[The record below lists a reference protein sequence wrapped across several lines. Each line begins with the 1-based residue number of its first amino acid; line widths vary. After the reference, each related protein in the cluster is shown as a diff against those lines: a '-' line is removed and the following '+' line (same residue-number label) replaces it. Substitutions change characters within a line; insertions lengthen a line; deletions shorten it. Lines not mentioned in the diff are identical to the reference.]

1 LRERD
6 HSQDPGVDGRIILK
20 CIFKKRNGGM
30 DWIDMAQ
37 DRAFSNTIMS
47 LLFPRNA
54 RNFVTEEIAASLEGL
69 CSMDLDEIRLVV
81 GF

>member
-6 HSQDPGVDGRIILK
+6 HSQDPGVDERIILK
-20 CIFKKRNGGM
+20 CIFKKRDGGM

-37 DRAFSNTIMS
+37 DRALSNTIMS

-54 RNFVTEEIAASLEGL
+54 RNFVTEETVASPEGL
-69 CSMDLDEIRLVV
+69 CSTELD
-81 GF
+81 